1 MTVFGDL
8 KLRFKIKFKTDES
21 LRGKCLDFSQVTQT
35 LHWFEEQILELKR
48 LGYHY
53 SENVEPKCPNLSFED
68 KVEIDDIICAI
79 GRGMKSFERGLYQI
93 WTYFDLLIDKITK
106 PEGTENNAYC

>member
-1 MTVFGDL
+1 MTVFGDI

-93 WTYFDLLIDKITK
+93 WTYFDLLIDKITR